1 MEFLYEWWS
10 YVTKPLS
17 IIYKNCIQQ
26 GFFPDDWKKGDIIP
40 VQIQKNNSKQ
50 IVNNYRPVS
59 LLPTC
64 SKIFEKLIIDNIYNF
79 INKNNFFNN
88 NQSGFRPIDSWIHQ
102 LVAITHNIFNAF
114 NANPSLEVRGVF
126 PQHFRMMIS
135 FINARV
141 MELNGNLFKLIKSF
155 SNKRYQRVVLN
166 GQCSVWKL
174 VTAVVPECSLLGPS
188 FFSSSH

>member
-1 MEFLYEWWS
+1 MMEFLYEWWS

-40 VQIQKNNSKQ
+40 VQIKKNNSKQ

-141 MELNGNLFKLIKSF
+141 MELKMVTSLNLLNRFQTKDINGLFSMVNVQSGNWL
-155 SNKRYQRVVLN
+155 Q
-166 GQCSVWKL
+166 
-174 VTAVVPECSLLGPS
+174 LLCQNVH
-188 FFSSSH
+188 F